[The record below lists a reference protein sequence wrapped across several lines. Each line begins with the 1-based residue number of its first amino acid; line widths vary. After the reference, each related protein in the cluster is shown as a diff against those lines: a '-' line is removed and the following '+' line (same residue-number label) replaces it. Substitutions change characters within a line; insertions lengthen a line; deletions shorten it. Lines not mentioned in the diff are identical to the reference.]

1 MKADFD
7 NLCKRAFSQGAGIPE
22 LNELW
27 GNVFLL
33 QNWLFIARGPVNQPQ
48 PYIASRADVC
58 NGQDMIRAFTDDQKL
73 TAFAHENKLVEADGS
88 VRSLAIPVQSVVSW
102 LEGFGQYGI
111 YGVWFNSDTKSQ
123 GFYSPLVQ
131 LRPVKDHLDKTW
143 LNK

>member
-58 NGQDMIRAFTDDQKL
+58 NGQDMIRAFTDDQK
-73 TAFAHENKLVEADGS
+73 F
-88 VRSLAIPVQSVVSW
+88 R
-102 LEGFGQYGI
+102 
-111 YGVWFNSDTKSQ
+111 
-123 GFYSPLVQ
+123 
-131 LRPVKDHLDKTW
+131 
-143 LNK
+143 